1 MIFTGE
7 ILIPFFLNLTIK
19 TILNFRIFTDIV
31 NGLQGFLNFI
41 VLVVWRKR
49 IRKELAGKNI
59 FCFKGPDKWSDLK
72 DSEEEEL
79 NPEESQMVGHHK
91 HPMPLP

>member
-1 MIFTGE
+1 MFT
-7 ILIPFFLNLTIK
+7 
-19 TILNFRIFTDIV
+19 FRIFTDIV

-59 FCFKGPDKWSDLK
+59 FCFKGPDKWSELK

-79 NPEESQMVGHHK
+79 NPEESQMVSHQK